1 MISQSDN
8 EMRYVTAVVRIEGK
22 RRNYSPPLQVNPTKR
37 KKERKIDRRKIFYA
51 RIRRTG

>member
-37 KKERKIDRRKIFYA
+37 KKNRERSFMQ
-51 RIRRTG
+51 G